1 MWRECAPS
9 RAVVQAAR
17 VHGFPLIDDDDPAT
31 GAQEHL
37 LDHVA
42 VGVHATVLRREQT
55 DGRRCASCAGTSA
68 T

>member
-1 MWRECAPS
+1 M
-9 RAVVQAAR
+9 
-17 VHGFPLIDDDDPAT
+17 HGFPLIDDDDPAT

-55 DGRRCASCAGTSA
+55 DGSVRVLRRAPAPPEA
-68 T
+68 Q